1 MSCGWTREQLGEAF
15 DLWQIGGFT
24 GQRNMG
30 ICDLCGLGGAMR
42 RVGRDKTY
50 WVCGACTQRL
60 QIWQTQEMRRKQ
72 AAENAQAGA
81 GGGA

>member
-1 MSCGWTREQLGEAF
+1 MSTIY
-15 DLWQIGGFT
+15 DLWQVGYT

-30 ICDLCGLGGAMR
+30 TCDVCYDDCANR
-42 RVGRDKTY
+42 RVGKTTTY
-50 WVCGACTQRL
+50 WVCGPCTHKFQVRQL
-60 QIWQTQEMRRKQ
+60 REMRRKQ

>member
-1 MSCGWTREQLGEAF
+1 M
-15 DLWQIGGFT
+15 GGFT

-30 ICDLCGLGGAMR
+30 ICDLCGLVGQNR
-42 RVGRDKTY
+42 RVGMEKTY

-72 AAENAQAGA
+72 AVENAQADT